1 MKPRSQ
7 EIRLRTSPGR
17 LRQKPTG
24 PFGGHYAP
32 SPTAL
37 FLPYAVI
44 VLVGFPL
51 LLAGCTGTRSI
62 PVGPTAPP
70 LPIVPTAPWTPE
82 RDDDA
87 GAVVMVCRDRSSGPR
102 CIPYGARAAA
112 DAWST
117 CGQWGTL
124 VPGCGLTRQPNPHLS
139 SPAPATASRSTVWI
153 RAMIEPGTGMPASAG

>member
-117 CGQWGTL
+117 C
-124 VPGCGLTRQPNPHLS
+124 
-139 SPAPATASRSTVWI
+139 
-153 RAMIEPGTGMPASAG
+153 RAMGYAGAGMRPYATTQSTPFEPGARYSVTFDCVDSGDD